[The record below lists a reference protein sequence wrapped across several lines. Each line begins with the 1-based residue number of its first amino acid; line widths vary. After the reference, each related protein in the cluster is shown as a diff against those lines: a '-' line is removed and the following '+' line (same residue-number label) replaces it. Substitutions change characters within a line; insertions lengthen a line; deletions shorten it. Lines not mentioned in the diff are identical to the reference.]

1 MIETQKQKSKKIRA
15 IIFIV
20 FILAMVALTIYLF
33 PKAWELRDEVAQE
46 RLREYIDGIGFWGW
60 LLMLGIQILQVVI
73 AFIPGE
79 PVEIIMG
86 LLFGPW
92 LGALTCMLGIAIGTA
107 IIFFLAKKIGMPFVS
122 MFVDPDQLTK
132 YRFLNTS
139 AKRDVVVFTLFFIPG
154 TPKDVLTYFVPFI
167 KMSLTRFI
175 IISLFARIPSII
187 SSTILGHGI
196 GGENWVLVVIMA
208 IVILITAIIGLLVNR
223 WYMKKHANNNVF
235 LK

>member
-107 IIFFLAKKIGMPFVS
+107 DRKS
-122 MFVDPDQLTK
+122 T
-132 YRFLNTS
+132 RLNS
-139 AKRDVVVFTLFFIPG
+139 SHVRISYAVFC
-154 TPKDVLTYFVPFI
+154 
-167 KMSLTRFI
+167 
-175 IISLFARIPSII
+175 
-187 SSTILGHGI
+187 
-196 GGENWVLVVIMA
+196 
-208 IVILITAIIGLLVNR
+208 
-223 WYMKKHANNNVF
+223 